1 MLELKLLAFLRFSSS
16 YVLGLSDY
24 RDTTLHR
31 FCSQGPLPSTG
42 GTGFCTVQ
50 DKREKLIHLWFQT
63 DTEGSSS
70 MAPDAVCCARQERFS
85 ACAPSSQEKVAR
97 TLSPAIPKALFPQPR
112 NVALFQFGFF
122 FFLNWCNCYKLNL
135 MF

>member
-1 MLELKLLAFLRFSSS
+1 MLELRLLAFLRFSS

-24 RDTTLHR
+24 RDTTFHR
-31 FCSQGPLPSTG
+31 FCSLGPLPSTG
-42 GTGFCTVQ
+42 GTGFCMVQ

-63 DTEGSSS
+63 DIDGSSS
-70 MAPDAVCCARQERFS
+70 MAPDALCRVGQERFS
-85 ACAPSSQEKVAR
+85 ACALSSQEKVSR
-97 TLSPAIPKALFPQPR
+97 MLSPAIPKAPFPQPG
-112 NVALFQFGFF
+112 NVTLFQFGV